1 VVRKIYVHARSGM
14 SRAKGH
20 GNYDK
25 EKYLGPGVR
34 CLLYANPLVVSD
46 SFINARVAAIIE
58 ISADCFCDAPLAQLD
73 RHLATNIVLP
83 KVSFVVL
90 SALNLN
96 NFREYTSRKTA
107 VFRN

>member
-1 VVRKIYVHARSGM
+1 VVRKIYVHARSGI

-34 CLLYANPLVVSD
+34 CLLYANALVVSVI
-46 SFINARVAAIIE
+46 FINARVSAIIE
-58 ISADCFCDAPLAQLD
+58 IPADCF
-73 RHLATNIVLP
+73 LATNIVLP

-96 NFREYTSRKTA
+96 NFREYASRKTA